1 MTRPNT
7 PALTFAPIV
16 PQRAFEDIAGQ
27 IHELVARGKLRPGDR
42 LPPERELSVRFNVSR
57 NTLREALRALE
68 LSGVIEMRKGASG
81 GAFIMPGNPEVIVNG
96 LRNLFHLGTISPAD
110 LTEAR
115 IWIESLVVRVACERA
130 TEGDIAA
137 LEENVEEAL
146 RAEKAG
152 DLAQRIV
159 LHRRFHTLL
168 AETTRNPIIRII
180 MESVME
186 VMGQFTE
193 VLGPS
198 RNLDTIPSRRRFLR
212 HLRARDADKAAAE
225 MTRFL
230 KKLHAKYMKLWNT
243 KRSDAA

>member
-1 MTRPNT
+1 MARADT
-7 PALTFAPIV
+7 PPLNFVPIV

-27 IHELVARGKLRPGDR
+27 IQELVAKGKLKPGDR

-81 GAFIMPGNPEVIVNG
+81 GAFIMPGNPDVIVNG
-96 LRNLFHLGTISPAD
+96 LSNLYHLGSITPAD

-115 IWIESLVVRVACERA
+115 IWIESLVVRIACERA
-130 TEGDIAA
+130 TDADIQA
-137 LEENVEEAL
+137 LEDNVNEAV

-152 DLAQRIV
+152 DIERRVI

-168 AETTRNPIIRII
+168 GEITGNPIVRII

-186 VMGQFTE
+186 VLGQFIK
-193 VLGPS
+193 VLGPTQ
-198 RNLDTIPSRRRFLR
+198 NMGTVASRRRLLK
-212 HLRARDADKAAAE
+212 HLRTRDADKAVAE
-225 MTRFL
+225 MTGFL
-230 KKLHAKYMKLWNT
+230 TKLHAKYLELWSR
-243 KRSDAA
+243 KRSEAA

>member
-1 MTRPNT
+1 MARANT
-7 PALTFAPIV
+7 PPLHFAPIV
-16 PQRAFEDIAGQ
+16 PQRAFEDIAKQ
-27 IHELVARGKLRPGDR
+27 IHELVAKGRLKPGDR

-68 LSGVIEMRKGASG
+68 LEGVIEMRKGASG

-96 LRNLFHLGTISPAD
+96 LRNLFHLGTISPTD

-137 LEENVEEAL
+137 LEENVEQAL

-152 DLAQRIV
+152 DLELRGV

-168 AETTRNPIIRII
+168 GETTRNPIIRII

-186 VMGQFTE
+186 VMGQFIQ
-193 VLGPS
+193 VLGPG

-212 HLRARDADKAAAE
+212 HLRARDAEKAAAE

-230 KKLHAKYMKLWNT
+230 IKLHAKYMKLWNT
-243 KRSDAA
+243 RRSEAA

>member
-1 MTRPNT
+1 LN
-7 PALTFAPIV
+7 FAPIV

-27 IHELVARGKLRPGDR
+27 IRELVAKGRLRPGDR

-68 LSGVIEMRKGASG
+68 LEGVIEMRKGASG

-96 LRNLFHLGTISPAD
+96 LRNLYHLGTISPVD

-137 LEENVEEAL
+137 LEENVEQAL
-146 RAEKAG
+146 RAEEAG
-152 DLAQRIV
+152 DLELRGF
-159 LHRRFHTLL
+159 LHRRFHIMLGE
-168 AETTRNPIIRII
+168 ATRNPIIRIV

-186 VMGQFTE
+186 VMAQFIL
-193 VLGPS
+193 VLGPG
-198 RNLDTIPSRRRFLR
+198 RNLGTIPSRRRFLR
-212 HLRARDADKAAAE
+212 HLRMRDADKACDE

-230 KKLHAKYMKLWNT
+230 IKLHAKYMKLWNT
-243 KRSDAA
+243 RRPEAG